1 MTRFFKLFF
10 PIVILALALMVLIF
24 ITQLFTNQANTALR
38 QGNLKAVET
47 FRINNRIT
55 ELANLAFDLEK
66 KLSSHNI
73 TIDSGRF
80 NKINDSLTIL
90 GYNSSALSKAAA
102 TSETSVFLNNMNG
115 FIDRQVELSIA
126 ILRSGLEPAKINTR
140 RTLIDSL
147 RKLQLSDDIYVNCLE
162 VQKKLD
168 SELENT
174 LRNNNAQASK
184 LSLFNR
190 LLAIAAIIA
199 ILVMTTI
206 IIRRHAKQLQLISDL
221 KAAQRAAL
229 RSTEV
234 KDQFLANM
242 SHELRTPLNA
252 LIGFGRLLSQTPLNE
267 TQKQYANVIGSSS
280 NNLLN
285 IVNDVLDF
293 SKIEAG
299 KLRIEKR
306 VFSLKQL
313 LQDIALMFS
322 ASFKEKGIL
331 YHSSVDEK
339 IPEYIKT
346 DAERVKQILINLIGN
361 ALKFTDKGS
370 VSLHVTAVW
379 DNDTERLMK
388 IGFSIKDTGSGIP
401 ADKTDSIFKRFE
413 QLEHATTRQHGG
425 TGLGLTIVKSLVG
438 LLGGNISVYS
448 EMGKGSVFSFSI
460 LADKLTS
467 QEHDNVN
474 QSTHSNQVELL
485 ADLSAYQILAVEDN
499 KTNQLLLTH
508 ILRKYK
514 SNLVFADN
522 GEQALQL
529 LQSQAFDIVLMDIQ
543 MPVMDGYVAIR
554 HIRNDMALTLP
565 VIAMTAYVSADE
577 KNKCQENGFNGYL
590 AKPLEE
596 FTLIKEIQKF
606 VEPGLH
612 ETETVQQQEPEE
624 DYFLALVGNDT
635 ETAKTFIDEML
646 TQWEVDKKTM
656 EMINR
661 EKEFH
666 LLKPVL
672 HSLRSTFS
680 PLGPSHVIYY
690 TISQLDKSFVN
701 GNVDNAAVKT
711 FIRTVDAYA
720 KDLIKTYLRH

>member
-1 MTRFFKLFF
+1 MKRFFKLFF

-24 ITQLFTNQANTALR
+24 ITQLFTNQANRALR
-38 QGNLKAVET
+38 YGNLKAVET

-66 KLSSHNI
+66 KLSSHNL
-73 TIDSGRF
+73 TIDSARF
-80 NKINDSLTIL
+80 NKLNDSLTIL
-90 GYNSSALSKAAA
+90 GYNSSALAKAAA
-102 TSETSVFLNNMNG
+102 TPETKVFLNNMNS
-115 FIDRQVELSIA
+115 FIDRQVELSLS
-126 ILRSGLEPAKINTR
+126 ILTQSLQASRLNSRRS
-140 RTLIDSL
+140 LIDSL
-147 RKLQLSDDIYVNCLE
+147 RKMQLSDEIYVNCLE
-162 VQKKLD
+162 VQKRLD

-174 LRNNNAQASK
+174 LRDNNAQASN

-206 IIRRHAKQLQLISDL
+206 IIRRHSKQLQLISDF

-267 TQKQYANVIGSSS
+267 TQKQYANVISSSS

-306 VFSLKQL
+306 VFNIKQL
-313 LQDIALMFS
+313 LQDVALMFS
-322 ASFKEKGIL
+322 ASFKEKGIV
-331 YHSSVDEK
+331 YQSNVDEK
-339 IPEYIKT
+339 IPEFIKT
-346 DAERVKQILINLIGN
+346 DAERLKQILINLIGN
-361 ALKFTDKGS
+361 ALKFTDKGTVTLGVS
-370 VSLHVTAVW
+370 VVW

-388 IGFSIKDTGSGIP
+388 LGFSVSDTGSGIP
-401 ADKTDSIFKRFE
+401 VDKTESIFKRFE

-425 TGLGLTIVKSLVG
+425 TGLGLTIVKSLVS
-438 LLGGNISVYS
+438 LLGGNVSVYS

-460 LADKLTS
+460 LADKLTPE
-467 QEHDNVN
+467 EHEHVN
-474 QSTHSNQVELL
+474 LNEGNEYTQAL
-485 ADLSAYQILAVEDN
+485 ADLSGYKLLAVEDN
-499 KTNQLLLTH
+499 KTNQLLLSH
-508 ILRKYK
+508 ILKKYK
-514 SNLVFADN
+514 ANVQYAEN
-522 GEQALQL
+522 GEQALQV
-529 LQSQAFDIVLMDIQ
+529 LQQQSFDLVLMDIQ
-543 MPVMDGYVAIR
+543 MPVMDGYVAIG
-554 HIRNDMALTLP
+554 HVRNDMLLDVP

-577 KNKCQENGFNGYL
+577 KNKCLQNGFNGYL

-596 FTLIKEIQKF
+596 YTLITEIQKF
-606 VEPGLH
+606 LEPENKDLAAGTTN
-612 ETETVQQQEPEE
+612 EEEE
-624 DYFLALVGNDT
+624 DYFLNLVGGDM
-635 ETAKTFIDEML
+635 ETAKTFINEML

-656 EMINR
+656 EMIYK

-680 PLGPSHVIYY
+680 PLGASHPIYN
-690 TISQLDKSFVN
+690 TISQIDKHFASGNLN
-701 GNVDNAAVKT
+701 GGELKT
-711 FIRTVDAYA
+711 FIRTIEGYN
-720 KDLIKTYLRH
+720 KDLIKTYLRD

>member
-1 MTRFFKLFF
+1 MKRFFKLFF

-24 ITQLFTNQANTALR
+24 ITQLFTNQANRALR

-66 KLSSHNI
+66 KLTSHNL
-73 TIDSGRF
+73 TIDSSRF
-80 NKINDSLTIL
+80 NKLNDSLTIL
-90 GYNSSALSKAAA
+90 GYNSSALAKAAA
-102 TSETSVFLNNMNG
+102 TPETKVFLTNMNT
-115 FIDRQVELSIA
+115 FIDKQVEISIS
-126 ILRSGLEPAKINTR
+126 ILTQSLQNGRAGSR
-140 RTLIDSL
+140 RVLIDSL
-147 RKLQLSDDIYVNCLE
+147 RKMQLSDDIYVNCLE
-162 VQKKLD
+162 VQKRLD

-174 LRNNNAQASK
+174 LRDNNAQASN

-252 LIGFGRLLSQTPLNE
+252 LIGFGRLLSQTKLDE
-267 TQKQYANVIGSSS
+267 TQTQYANVIGSSS

-306 VFSLKQL
+306 VFNIKQL

-322 ASFKEKGIL
+322 ASFKEKGII
-331 YHSSVDEK
+331 YRSNIDGK
-339 IPEYIKT
+339 IPELLKT
-346 DAERVKQILINLIGN
+346 DAERLKQILINLIGN

-370 VSLHVTAVW
+370 VSLDVSIIW

-388 IGFSIKDTGSGIP
+388 LGFSIKDTGSGIP
-401 ADKTDSIFKRFE
+401 ADKTESIFKRFE

-438 LLGGNISVYS
+438 LLGGNVSVYS
-448 EMGKGSVFSFSI
+448 EMGKGSVFTFSI
-460 LADKLTS
+460 LTDKLTTEEQHNLTDKLDS
-467 QEHDNVN
+467 K
-474 QSTHSNQVELL
+474 SFELL
-485 ADLSAYQILAVEDN
+485 ADLSPYKILAVEDN
-499 KTNQLLLTH
+499 KTNQLLLSH
-508 ILRKYK
+508 ILKKYK
-514 SNLVFADN
+514 ANVQYADN
-522 GEQALQL
+522 GEQALEE
-529 LQSQAFDIVLMDIQ
+529 LQQTTFDLVLMDIQ
-543 MPVMDGYVAIR
+543 MPVMDGYVAIK
-554 HIRNDMALTLP
+554 HMRNDMLSQLP
-565 VIAMTAYVSADE
+565 VIAMTAYVSAEE
-577 KNKCQENGFNGYL
+577 KNKCLESGFNGYL

-596 FTLIKEIQKF
+596 FTLVKEIQKYLQ
-606 VEPGLH
+606 P
-612 ETETVQQQEPEE
+612 ETAENSKELVVAEE
-624 DYFLALVGNDT
+624 DYFLNLVGGDM
-635 ETAKTFIDEML
+635 ETAKSFINEML

-656 EMINR
+656 EMIYK
-661 EKEFH
+661 EKELH
-666 LLKPVL
+666 LLKPIL

-680 PLGPSHVIYY
+680 PLGASHPIYN
-690 TISQLDKSFVN
+690 TISNIDKHFVSGNLDASTI
-701 GNVDNAAVKT
+701 KT
-711 FIRTVDAYA
+711 FIRTIDGYG
-720 KDLIKTYLRH
+720 KDLIKTYLRT

>member
-1 MTRFFKLFF
+1 
-10 PIVILALALMVLIF
+10 MVLIF
-24 ITQLFTNQANTALR
+24 ITQLFTNQANRALR

-66 KLSSHNI
+66 KLSSHNL
-73 TIDSGRF
+73 TIDSSRF
-80 NKINDSLTIL
+80 NKLNDSLTIL
-90 GYNSSALSKAAA
+90 GYNSSALAKAAA
-102 TSETSVFLNNMNG
+102 TPETKVFLTNMNT
-115 FIDRQVELSIA
+115 FIDKQVEMSIS
-126 ILRSGLEPAKINTR
+126 ILTQSLQNNRLGSR
-140 RTLIDSL
+140 RVLIDSL
-147 RKLQLSDDIYVNCLE
+147 RKMQLSDDIYVNCLE
-162 VQKKLD
+162 VQKRLD

-174 LRNNNAQASK
+174 LRDNNAQASN

-199 ILVMTTI
+199 ILIMTTI

-252 LIGFGRLLSQTPLNE
+252 LIGFGRLLSQTPLDE

-306 VFSLKQL
+306 VFNIKQL
-313 LQDIALMFS
+313 LQDVALMFS
-322 ASFKEKGIL
+322 ASFKEKGII
-331 YHSSVDEK
+331 YRSNIDGK
-339 IPEYIKT
+339 IPEFLKT
-346 DAERVKQILINLIGN
+346 DAERLKQILINLIGN

-370 VSLHVTAVW
+370 VTLDVSIIW

-388 IGFSIKDTGSGIP
+388 LGFSIKDTGSGIP
-401 ADKTDSIFKRFE
+401 ADKTESIFKRFE

-438 LLGGNISVYS
+438 LLGGNVSVYS
-448 EMGKGSVFSFSI
+448 EMGKGSVFTFSI
-460 LADKLTS
+460 LTDKLTTEEQHNLNDKLDS
-467 QEHDNVN
+467 K
-474 QSTHSNQVELL
+474 SFELL
-485 ADLSAYQILAVEDN
+485 ADLSAYKILAVEDN
-499 KTNQLLLTH
+499 KTNQLLLSH
-508 ILRKYK
+508 ILRKY
-514 SNLVFADN
+514 NTNVLYADN
-522 GEQALQL
+522 GEQALQE
-529 LQSQAFDIVLMDIQ
+529 LQNETFDLVLMDIQ
-543 MPVMDGYVAIR
+543 MPVMDGYVAIK
-554 HIRNDMALTLP
+554 HIRNDMLSQLP

-577 KNKCQENGFNGYL
+577 KNKCLESGFNGYL

-596 FTLIKEIQKF
+596 FTLVKEIQKYLQ
-606 VEPGLH
+606 P
-612 ETETVQQQEPEE
+612 ETAENRSEAIVTEE
-624 DYFLALVGNDT
+624 DYFLNLVGGDM
-635 ETAKTFIDEML
+635 ETAKTFINEML
-646 TQWEVDKKTM
+646 TQWEVDKKTI
-656 EMINR
+656 EMIYK
-661 EKEFH
+661 EKELH

-680 PLGPSHVIYY
+680 PLGASHPIYNAISNIDKHFVSGNLDAS
-690 TISQLDKSFVN
+690 TI
-701 GNVDNAAVKT
+701 KT
-711 FIRTVDAYA
+711 FIRTIDGYG
-720 KDLIKTYLRH
+720 KDLIKAYLRN

>member
-1 MTRFFKLFF
+1 MKRFFKLFF

-24 ITQLFTNQANTALR
+24 ITQLFTNQANRALR

-66 KLSSHNI
+66 KLTSHNL
-73 TIDSGRF
+73 TIDSSRF
-80 NKINDSLTIL
+80 NKLNDSLTIL
-90 GYNSSALSKAAA
+90 GYNSSALAKAAA
-102 TSETSVFLNNMNG
+102 TPETKVFLNNMNT
-115 FIDRQVELSIA
+115 FIDKQVAVSIS
-126 ILRSGLEPAKINTR
+126 ILTQSLQNGRAGSR
-140 RTLIDSL
+140 RVLIDSL
-147 RKLQLSDDIYVNCLE
+147 RKMQLSDDIYVNCLE
-162 VQKKLD
+162 VQKRLD

-174 LRNNNAQASK
+174 LRDNNAQASN

-252 LIGFGRLLSQTPLNE
+252 LIGFGRLLSQTPLDE
-267 TQKQYANVIGSSS
+267 TQTQYANVIGSSS

-306 VFSLKQL
+306 VFNIKQL
-313 LQDIALMFS
+313 LQDVALMFS
-322 ASFKEKGIL
+322 ASFKEKGII
-331 YHSSVDEK
+331 YRSNIDGK
-339 IPEYIKT
+339 IPELLKT
-346 DAERVKQILINLIGN
+346 DAERLKQILINLIGN

-370 VSLHVTAVW
+370 VSLDVSIIW

-388 IGFSIKDTGSGIP
+388 LGFSIKDTGSGIP
-401 ADKTDSIFKRFE
+401 ADKTESIFKRFE

-438 LLGGNISVYS
+438 LLGGNVSVYS
-448 EMGKGSVFSFSI
+448 EMGKGSVFTFSI
-460 LADKLTS
+460 LTDKLTTEE
-467 QEHDNVN
+467 QHNLNDKLDNK
-474 QSTHSNQVELL
+474 SFELL
-485 ADLSAYQILAVEDN
+485 ADLSPYKILAVEDN
-499 KTNQLLLTH
+499 KTNQLLLSH
-508 ILRKYK
+508 ILKKYK
-514 SNLVFADN
+514 ANVQYADN
-522 GEQALQL
+522 GEQALEE
-529 LQSQAFDIVLMDIQ
+529 LQQSTFDLVLMDIQ
-543 MPVMDGYVAIR
+543 MPVMDGYVAIK
-554 HIRNDMALTLP
+554 HMRNDMLSQLP
-565 VIAMTAYVSADE
+565 VIAMTAYVSAEE
-577 KNKCQENGFNGYL
+577 KNKCLESGFNGYL

-596 FTLIKEIQKF
+596 FTLVKEIQKYLQ
-606 VEPGLH
+606 P
-612 ETETVQQQEPEE
+612 ETAENITDVVVAEE
-624 DYFLALVGNDT
+624 DYFLNLVGGDM
-635 ETAKTFIDEML
+635 ETAKSFINEML

-656 EMINR
+656 EMIYK
-661 EKEFH
+661 EKELH
-666 LLKPVL
+666 LLKPIL

-680 PLGPSHVIYY
+680 PLGASHPIYN
-690 TISQLDKSFVN
+690 TISNIDKHFVSGNLDASTI
-701 GNVDNAAVKT
+701 KT
-711 FIRTVDAYA
+711 FIRTIDGYG
-720 KDLIKTYLRH
+720 KDLIKTYLRT